1 MRTGARKRRQ
11 SFGVGRG
18 NLELPPSRERVG
30 PQCAQAQ
37 LEIEASV
44 LHGGRGTVIG
54 VAGKIVK
61 SEHEAIIDV
70 AESNPR
76 LIELVNDQV
85 VARGS
90 EHNPIGR
97 ELVGR
102 AGEEAFAAVQKTK
115 VGLRRIVSVKQI

>member
-1 MRTGARKRRQ
+1 MRTGARKRLQ

-18 NLELPPSRERVG
+18 SLELPPSRERVG

-61 SEHEAIIDV
+61 SEHQAIIDV
-70 AESNPR
+70 AESDPR
-76 LIELVNDQV
+76 LIELVNDQAL
-85 VARGS
+85 ARGP
-90 EHNPIGR
+90 EHDPVGR
-97 ELVGR
+97 ELVGGP
-102 AGEEAFAAVQKTK
+102 GEETLAPVQEAK
-115 VGLRRIVSVKQI
+115 VRLRRVVSVKQ